1 MGDDLVLY
9 RTFVQLDPWIPHAS
23 LWPPKDPS
31 RDTDPY
37 YLLFVI
43 DEITKRYPPWGS
55 TIAK

>member
-31 RDTDPY
+31 RDIDLY
-37 YLLFVI
+37 YSRVA

-55 TIAK
+55 TIAE